1 MSTPSPFGIQSGT
14 SFRFLRQMINGE
26 HDLENDTLFF
36 AMYSTLAFIEPQ
48 TVDDQ
53 ASITGELVGNGYTA
67 GGEQLT
73 QSVIYTPG
81 GEDRPA
87 IDFVD
92 LTFGPGATWGIG
104 PSNPDAAQGAVI
116 YTLQQ
121 DHSRTRSSGSSIS
134 DRPSL
139 STTGL
144 LSCAGRIRLIR
155 RWQS

>member
-1 MSTPSPFGIQSGT
+1 
-14 SFRFLRQMINGE
+14 MINGE

-116 YTLQQ
+116 YNTTAGPQQNKVIWLINFGSPISVNNGTFIVRWPDPTDPTLAIV
-121 DHSRTRSSGSSIS
+121 R
-134 DRPSL
+134 
-139 STTGL
+139 TTG
-144 LSCAGRIRLIR
+144 
-155 RWQS
+155 